1 MKSPRDVDLFIDIKN
16 TLVLLLTFMK
26 KYKLFYFLYGS
37 EGYEKFPKLSDPTP
51 KYGYGNGS
59 ICELWLLLSSLFG
72 SCFLLDDRLVLSQL
86 WRFFLLDNIDSLGF
100 VSEDAKNEFIEYAKY
115 IIQLNGI
122 RQDSRVA
129 DYFKKYSMSPTKD
142 YIIIK

>member
-1 MKSPRDVDLFIDIKN
+1 MNPPRDADLFIDIKK

-26 KYKLFYFLYGS
+26 KYKLFCFLYSS
-37 EGYEKFPKLSDPTP
+37 EGYKKFPKLSDPTP

-129 DYFKKYSMSPTKD
+129 DYFKKYSMSPTND
-142 YIIIK
+142 YIVIK

>member
-1 MKSPRDVDLFIDIKN
+1 MESPRDADLFIDIKN

-26 KYKLFYFLYGS
+26 KYKLFYFLYSS

-100 VSEDAKNEFIEYAKY
+100 VSEEAKNEFIEYAKY

-129 DYFKKYSMSPTKD
+129 DYFKKYSMSPTNG
-142 YIIIK
+142 IVVFS

>member
-1 MKSPRDVDLFIDIKN
+1 MESPRDADLFIDIKN

-26 KYKLFYFLYGS
+26 KYKLFYFLYSS

-72 SCFLLDDRLVLSQL
+72 SCFLLDDKLVLSQL

-100 VSEDAKNEFIEYAKY
+100 VSEEAKNEFIEYAKY

-129 DYFKKYSMSPTKD
+129 DYFKKYSMSPTNG
-142 YIIIK
+142 IVVFS